1 MKDYDMIDREALL
14 KLIDAQIRTQQ
25 AMYELVKELPERV
38 ITKKQVTRDVKLT
51 VKY

>member
-1 MKDYDMIDREALL
+1 MKDYEMLDREALL

-25 AMYELVKELPERV
+25 ALYDLVKELPERV
-38 ITKKQVTRDVKLT
+38 TAKKPATRDVKLI